1 MKLERDQTKKLIN
14 AYEILS
20 HIYIYIRVMKLKTY
34 IYDKK
39 VWKSWDSRMRIS
51 VGQIIDEYQPH
62 VIRAR

>member
-1 MKLERDQTKKLIN
+1 
-14 AYEILS
+14 
-20 HIYIYIRVMKLKTY
+20 MKLKTY

-39 VWKSWDSRMRIS
+39 VWKSRDSRVRIS

>member
-34 IYDKK
+34 IYDTK
-39 VWKSWDSRMRIS
+39 VWKSRVRIS